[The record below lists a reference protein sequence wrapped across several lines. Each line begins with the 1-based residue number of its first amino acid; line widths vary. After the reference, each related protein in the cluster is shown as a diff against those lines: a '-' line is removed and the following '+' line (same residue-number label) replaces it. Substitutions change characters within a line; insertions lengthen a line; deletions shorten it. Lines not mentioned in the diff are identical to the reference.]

1 MEDVKRELL
10 MLAKSLLRRMRLDLM
25 SNRDET
31 DDADLDKEERSARNQ
46 TPVSSSQ
53 WLAHPRTLR
62 LTTRPRLPL
71 NLDGTRPRTFT
82 RISKSCNMP
91 SVVFSKTNSID
102 YIAEKLID
110 EALIPLFRKLH
121 PEHSGW
127 NLSLINICATNMFQL
142 AEGGAGR
149 DISRMFKRQEDMLK
163 EWKVEDVDVVP
174 FQSDAESQQTPT
186 SDHVVPESKVATNKP
201 QDDYFFGSE
210 DKHIATQ
217 ESFLDDDNAWDT
229 ESNIPDRGEACS
241 SCGAIMP
248 AFAMVAHERFHTL
261 PD

>member
-1 MEDVKRELL
+1 MEDVKKELL
-10 MLAKSLLRRMRLDLM
+10 ILARSLIRRMHLDLM
-25 SNRDET
+25 SNIDET

-46 TPVSSSQ
+46 THISSSQ

-91 SVVFSKTNSID
+91 SVVFSKTYSIEC
-102 YIAEKLID
+102 IAEKLTD

-121 PEHSGW
+121 PERSGW
-127 NLSLINICATNMFQL
+127 DLSLINICATNISPL
-142 AEGGAGR
+142 AVGGASR
-149 DISRMFKRQEDMLK
+149 DISRMFKRQEDVLK
-163 EWKVEDVDVVP
+163 EWKVEDVDVAP
-174 FQSDAESQQTPT
+174 SESDTESQHARKIDYVTAEST
-186 SDHVVPESKVATNKP
+186 VVTNKP
-201 QDDYFFGSE
+201 QDDYLFGSE

-217 ESFLDDDNAWDT
+217 ESFLDDNAWDN
-229 ESNIPDRGEACS
+229 ESDPPDRGEACS